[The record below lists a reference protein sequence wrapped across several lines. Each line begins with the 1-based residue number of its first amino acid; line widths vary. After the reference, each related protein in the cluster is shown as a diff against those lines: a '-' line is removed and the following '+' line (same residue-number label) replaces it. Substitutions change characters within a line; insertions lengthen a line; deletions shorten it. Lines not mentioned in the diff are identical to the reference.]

1 MVVLSKV
8 VLVCCAVLLALAA
21 TVACSP
27 LTAINALTTDSTYN
41 KTSNVVYGPQDRNQ
55 LDIYTPKNLHAAAPV
70 VVFFYG
76 GSWSSGARGDYAFV
90 GEALAS
96 HGIVT
101 VIADY
106 RLYPEVR
113 YPTFLEDGARAV
125 AWTVKDIAKYGGDPK
140 RLYVM
145 GHSSGAYNA
154 AMIALDPRWL
164 AEVNLTPAVFR
175 GWIGLAGPYDFLPIE
190 NRGVRPVFF
199 FPNSPI
205 DSQPIN
211 HVTALA
217 PPTLLIAANKDNLVN
232 PVRNTG
238 GLAAALRTAHVP
250 VTEDYF
256 DHVGHATLV
265 GAISRPLRGLAP
277 VLDTVV
283 RFIQSDAGRNAAP
296 TTPQPEKQ
304 KTVVLNN
311 E

>member
-1 MVVLSKV
+1 MVLFTKIVLI
-8 VLVCCAVLLALAA
+8 CCTVALALAT

-27 LTAINALTTDSTYN
+27 LTAINALTTDSTYT
-41 KTSNVVYGPQDRNQ
+41 KTSDITYGPYPRNQ
-55 LDIYTPKNLHAAAPV
+55 LDVYTPKNMHAAAPV

-76 GSWSSGARGDYAFV
+76 GSWSSGERGDYAFV

-96 HGIVT
+96 RGIVA
-101 VIADY
+101 VVADY

-125 AWTVKDIAKYGGDPK
+125 AWSVKEVARYGGDPK
-140 RLYVM
+140 RLYIM

-154 AMIALDPRWL
+154 AMVALDPRWL

-199 FPNSPI
+199 FPNSPV

-211 HVTALA
+211 HISSTA
-217 PPTLLIAANKDNLVN
+217 PPTLLIAANSDNLVN
-232 PVRNTG
+232 PRRNTG
-238 GLAAALRTAHVP
+238 GLAAALRAANVP
-250 VTEDYF
+250 VTEQYF

-277 VLDTVV
+277 VLDTVTQ
-283 RFIQSDAGRNAAP
+283 FILSDAGRNATP
-296 TTPQPEKQ
+296 LLTTPGAA
-304 KTVVLNN
+304 KTATLSAQ
-311 E
+311 

>member
-1 MVVLSKV
+1 MVLLSKIA
-8 VLVCCAVLLALAA
+8 LIFCAVTLALVA

-27 LTAINALTTDSTYN
+27 LTAINALTTESTYD
-41 KTSNVVYGPQDRNQ
+41 KTSDVVYGANDRNQ

-96 HGIVT
+96 RGV
-101 VIADY
+101 VAVVADY

-113 YPTFLEDGARAV
+113 YPTFLEDGAHAI
-125 AWTVKDIAKYGGDPK
+125 AWTVREISKYGGDPK

-154 AMIALDPRWL
+154 AMLALDPRWL
-164 AEVNLTPAVFR
+164 AEVHLTPAVLR

-199 FPNSPI
+199 FPNSPV

-211 HVTALA
+211 HVTSLA
-217 PPTLLIAANKDNLVN
+217 PPTLLIAANTDSLVN

-250 VTEDYF
+250 VSEQYF
-256 DHVGHATLV
+256 DHVSHATLV

-277 VLDTVV
+277 VLDTVDK
-283 RFIQSDAGRNAAP
+283 FIKSDAGRIASPISPDQSDQKSVALNA
-296 TTPQPEKQ
+296 Q
-304 KTVVLNN
+304 
-311 E
+311 